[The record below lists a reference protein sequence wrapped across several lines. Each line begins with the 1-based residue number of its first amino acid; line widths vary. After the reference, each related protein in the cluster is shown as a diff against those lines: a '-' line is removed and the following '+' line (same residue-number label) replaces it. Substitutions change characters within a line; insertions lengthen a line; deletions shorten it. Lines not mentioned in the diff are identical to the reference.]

1 MGCRLMGS
9 RKRILPF
16 GPSVSFIPTPRR
28 RCMFEEWDRKR
39 ILPFGPSAPLHPS
52 HTCGVGPS
60 RLRPRVA
67 RVLWATPL
75 AILNAFAPSAPSL
88 QHRQAVA
95 VSLEIKTVAACDSE
109 TCHAAPVDAYFQWA
123 ADGLV
128 TDFSSGCPGSRS
140 LAPHSVQVISILK
153 NGSLRREV

>member
-1 MGCRLMGS
+1 
-9 RKRILPF
+9 
-16 GPSVSFIPTPRR
+16 
-28 RCMFEEWDRKR
+28 MFERWDRKR

-52 HTCGVGPS
+52 HTLRCGSLPLTAAGGQGPLGNTACNPERIRSFRSVPS
-60 RLRPRVA
+60 RP
-67 RVLWATPL
+67 
-75 AILNAFAPSAPSL
+75 ICPSL
-88 QHRQAVA
+88 QRRQAVA

-109 TCHAAPVDAYFQWA
+109 TGHAAPVDAYFQWA